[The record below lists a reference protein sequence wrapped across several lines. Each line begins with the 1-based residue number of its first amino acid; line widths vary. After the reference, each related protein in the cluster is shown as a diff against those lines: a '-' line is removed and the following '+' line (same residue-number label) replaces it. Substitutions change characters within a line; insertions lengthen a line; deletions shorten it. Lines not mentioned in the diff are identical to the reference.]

1 MQAKSSSNP
10 CQAPPATAFPASPAS
25 WYLFCDSRSI
35 RQGPF
40 SQRILGRQLVAFR
53 TASGRVAVMDAHCA
67 HLGADLGCGSVVGE
81 TLQCPFHHWRYGP
94 DGVCAALPNQAPVPS
109 FARLQTYPV
118 EERHGL
124 IFFFNGREPLFPLPF
139 FFDARPD
146 DYVAGEVFR
155 YVADCTWFMNSAHA
169 FDRQHFAAV
178 HDRELLA
185 PPVIDCPAPFARRNS
200 YPAKVVGH
208 TIFDRILKVTA
219 GRTVKITLTIWGG
232 TFAVITA
239 EFERLK
245 SGFLMAME
253 PLEDGQTR
261 CHGIVLARRAQAPL
275 RAFDPLRL
283 RLRRLF
289 TFGYLKEEARLLRAT
304 RYNPRSLGPDDQ
316 DMIEFFQWV
325 ASLPQEPPATAAP
338 TSIPTSEGDHENIHG
353 SLDAPVRGSR
363 ADLFPNAGPRTVA
376 GSVGNA
382 SAVPAGRVAPAE
394 R

>member
-1 MQAKSSSNP
+1 
-10 CQAPPATAFPASPAS
+10 
-25 WYLFCDSRSI
+25 
-35 RQGPF
+35 
-40 SQRILGRQLVAFR
+40 VAYR

-67 HLGADLGCGSVVGE
+67 HLGADLGRGTIVGE
-81 TLQCPFHHWRYGP
+81 TIQCPFHHWRYGP
-94 DGVCAALPNQAPVPS
+94 DGVCAALPNRAPVPP

-139 FFDARPD
+139 FLDANPD

-208 TIFDRILKVTA
+208 TIFDRILRVTA
-219 GRTVKITLTIWGG
+219 GRTVKISLTIWGG

-239 EFERLK
+239 EFEHLR

-253 PLEDGQTR
+253 PLEDGSTR
-261 CHGIVLARRAQAPL
+261 CHGIVQAHRSGGPL

-289 TFGYLKEEARLLRAT
+289 TFGYLKEEARQLRAT

-316 DMIEFFQWV
+316 DMIDFFHWV
-325 ASLPQEPPATAAP
+325 ASLPQEPPATPAP
-338 TSIPTSEGDHENIHG
+338 RPIPTSEGDHENTHR
-353 SLDAPVRGSR
+353 SLDAPVHGSR
-363 ADLFPNAGPRTVA
+363 ARFISDTV
-376 GSVGNA
+376 NTYT
-382 SAVPAGRVAPAE
+382 PAE
-394 R
+394 P

>member
-1 MQAKSSSNP
+1 MPAKSSSSLGA
-10 CQAPPATAFPASPAS
+10 APEANAFPAVPAS
-25 WYLFCDSRSI
+25 WYLFCESR
-35 RQGPF
+35 RLQAGPF
-40 SQRILGRQLVAFR
+40 SQRILGRQLVAYR

-67 HLGADLGCGSVVGE
+67 HLGADLGCGTVVGE
-81 TLQCPFHHWRYGP
+81 TIQCPFHHWRYGP
-94 DGVCAALPNQAPVPS
+94 DGVCAALPNQASAPP

-139 FFDARPD
+139 FLDANPD
-146 DYVAGEVFR
+146 DYVACEVFR

-208 TIFDRILKVTA
+208 TIFDRILRVTA

-239 EFERLK
+239 EFERLR

-253 PLEDGQTR
+253 PLEDGRTR
-261 CHGIVLARRAQAPL
+261 CHGIVQAHRSGGPL
-275 RAFDPLRL
+275 RVFDPLCL

-289 TFGYLKEEARLLRAT
+289 TFGYLKEEARQLRAT

-316 DMIEFFQWV
+316 DMIDFFHWV
-325 ASLPQEPPATAAP
+325 VSLPQEPPATPAP
-338 TSIPTSEGDHENIHG
+338 RPTPTREGDHENIHR
-353 SLDAPVRGSR
+353 SLDPPVHGSSAR
-363 ADLFPNAGPRTVA
+363 FIPDAVNTYT
-376 GSVGNA
+376 A
-382 SAVPAGRVAPAE
+382 SEP
-394 R
+394 

>member
-10 CQAPPATAFPASPAS
+10 CQAPAATAFPVFPAS
-25 WYLFCDSRSI
+25 WYLFCESRGLH
-35 RQGPF
+35 QGPL
-40 SQRILGRQLVAFR
+40 SQTILGRQLVAFR

-94 DGVCAALPNQAPVPS
+94 DGVCASLPSQAPVPS

-139 FFDARPD
+139 FFDASPD
-146 DYVAGEVFR
+146 DYAAGEVFR

-185 PPVIDCPAPFARRNS
+185 PPVIDCPAPYARRNS

-208 TIFDRILKVTA
+208 TIFDRILRVTA

-239 EFERLK
+239 EFENLK

-253 PLEDGQTR
+253 PLEDGRTR
-261 CHGIVLARRAQAPL
+261 CHGIVMAHRSRGPL
-275 RAFDPLRL
+275 RVFDPLRL

-289 TFGYLKEEARLLRAT
+289 THGYLKEEARLLRAT

-316 DMIEFFQWV
+316 DMIEYFHWV

-338 TSIPTSEGDHENIHG
+338 RPFPTSEGDHENIYR
-353 SLDAPVRGSR
+353 SLDLPVRGSL
-363 ADLFPNAGPRTVA
+363 ANFFPNAVA
-376 GSVGNA
+376 GA
-382 SAVPAGRVAPAE
+382 AAVPAAPDVPVVPGE

>member
-1 MQAKSSSNP
+1 MPAKSSSSLGG
-10 CQAPPATAFPASPAS
+10 APEASAFPAVPAS
-25 WYLFCDSRSI
+25 WYLFCESRKLHS
-35 RQGPF
+35 GPF

-67 HLGADLGCGSVVGE
+67 HLGADLGCGTVVGE
-81 TLQCPFHHWRYGP
+81 TIQCPFHHWRYGP
-94 DGVCAALPNQAPVPS
+94 DGVCAALPNQTAAPS

-124 IFFFNGREPLFPLPF
+124 IFFFNIREGREPLFPLPF
-139 FFDARPD
+139 FLGANPD
-146 DYVAGEVFR
+146 DYAAGEVFR

-208 TIFDRILKVTA
+208 TIFDRILRVTA

-239 EFERLK
+239 DFEHLR
-245 SGFLMAME
+245 SGFLMVME
-253 PLEDGQTR
+253 PLEDGSTR
-261 CHGIVLARRAQAPL
+261 CHGIVLARRSASLL
-275 RAFDPLRL
+275 RVFDPLRL

-289 TFGYLKEEARLLRAT
+289 TFGYLKEEARQLRAT

-316 DMIEFFQWV
+316 DMIDFFHWV
-325 ASLPQEPPATAAP
+325 ASLPQEPPATPAP
-338 TSIPTSEGDHENIHG
+338 RPISTREGDHENIHR
-353 SLDAPVRGSR
+353 SLDAPVPGSR
-363 ADLFPNAGPRTVA
+363 ARNLPD
-376 GSVGNA
+376 
-382 SAVPAGRVAPAE
+382 AVHTYTAAE
-394 R
+394 P